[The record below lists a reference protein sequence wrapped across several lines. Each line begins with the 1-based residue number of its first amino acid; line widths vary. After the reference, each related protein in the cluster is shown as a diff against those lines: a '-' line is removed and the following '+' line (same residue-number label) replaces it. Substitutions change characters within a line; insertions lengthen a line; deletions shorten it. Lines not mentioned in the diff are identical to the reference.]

1 MRTFVLASLACVLVG
16 CDGVHD
22 AATTRDPNM
31 FGLQAKQTGESAAAS
46 LTLPDTVSFDGA
58 INAIQRAADGT
69 LYVGGAFTRVGA
81 VTGPAVPINATTGNL
96 VTGALP
102 RFLGQANAVVADGAG
117 GWYVGG
123 TFTVPAGGGQLTNLA
138 HVLANNTIDASFHP
152 NPDNAVLALAVSGTA
167 VYAGG
172 RFTLIGG
179 ETRNRLVAFN
189 KSSGALLAWNPNLN
203 NTVNTLLVSGA
214 TVYAGGAFTT
224 VGTTTRNRLAAF
236 NAADASTNPGTLLS
250 WNPNANDVVST
261 LDIAGSTLYAGGSFT
276 KIGDTSRRSLAAI
289 SATGVGTASAWD
301 PNPTGSVTTLA
312 VSSAGGTVTV
322 YFSGSFGAVTDANGS
337 SRVRNH
343 LAAVNANGQV
353 SGWDPAPNNPALAL
367 RILGSTV
374 YVGGTFT
381 ALRGQMRYRLAAIG
395 TDGTVLDWNP
405 SAHDT
410 VNALAVAGTGS
421 NQVVYAG
428 GAFPSVGGVARNFL
442 AAIDANGTLLPWN
455 PNANSIVQS
464 LAVSG
469 TTIYAGGAF
478 TQVGGLNRSHL
489 AAIGTDGMVSPTW
502 APAANSLVYAVVVAG
517 NTLYVGGQFDAVNA
531 TTRNRLAA
539 VDANPA
545 GAGQLFLQW
554 NPNVA
559 GGAVYALTLADGVL
573 YAGGNFT
580 GVGGFTR
587 SHLASVSADPNVAA
601 TVSNWNPNVADGAV
615 FALASAD
622 GVVYVGGSFTGV
634 GGFTRKFL
642 AAIDAS
648 GDGHVRDWAPSAN
661 TYVTSFAISG
671 SVIYVGGAFT
681 AINGVKRTG
690 LAAIG
695 TSGNVLAF
703 DPSANGVA
711 NSLVVSDNTVYAV
724 GLFSSL
730 AGTPHGHV
738 GFIPAVPTFIVGGSL
753 AGLRVGPVKA
763 PVVLQNNGTNPLTLD
778 HNGSFGFTA
787 AVAAGDTYNVTVRVQ
802 PAGLPPQLC
811 AVTNGVGPVNGI
823 VTNIV
828 VACTDP
834 HLQAIP
840 GVHSATLSWVA
851 PPNATRFNLFVS
863 SARNCDVANFAS
875 CPDGALL
882 NDVNSP
888 RTIAN
893 LRNGQPY
900 FFRLETV
907 FSNGARTLSNE
918 AGARPNVLAFTSGD
932 LTAPV
937 RAIATGADGTVYI
950 GGHFTNVGVMTGPFV
965 PLDNDAGRAVPSDFP
980 IVAGRIAAVVSDGAG
995 GWYIGGGFEQVGA
1008 LRRRHLARIL
1018 ADGTVAADFH
1028 PDPNGQVNALAF
1040 LRGVLY
1046 VSGDF
1051 SIIGSVERPQLAAL
1065 DATGTPASWAPQ
1077 VAGPVLA
1084 LAAAGNTVY
1093 AGGSKSFGDLPPR
1106 SSLAAFSAADAPQPG
1121 ATVPWVHASTAGPN
1135 TDDDFIRAL
1144 AISGDSVLIGGF
1156 FDFIE
1161 GREHHNLAAVRTVE
1175 SPGSNRVLDWRA
1187 DADREV
1193 DAITVSPGRIHVG
1206 GEFQTINGHSHER
1219 IAAFAGFDKI
1229 AAPGDLL
1236 PWHPVVASST
1246 LGSLAVRAIAASGGK
1261 VYFGGDF
1268 SLVNGAP
1275 RQNLAAVADD
1285 LDGTLQS
1292 WNPRADST
1300 IMALAVSGDTVFA
1313 GGNFATLDG
1322 VQRNRLAAVDAQ
1334 GALLPWNPNASFDV
1348 LALGVLRDVIYV
1360 GGNFS
1365 MLGDNTPRNGLAAV
1379 GADGALSFTFPLGVQ
1394 GPARVFNTIAISRH
1408 PAASAQLDRIYA
1420 ANGFEIAG
1428 FYPADASI
1436 DPGKRLD
1443 WNPAIN
1449 GGTVSSLAWTDNSLY
1464 AGGDFTA
1471 IDGTARHSLALFN
1484 DAVNPDRPA
1493 LLAWEVRAYNPSST
1507 FVDVSTLAG
1516 ASGVVYAAGTFTQL
1530 EDFFSGIFPRDGFG
1544 VTNSGATVQ
1553 NWNAPPGRDPRIRV
1567 PSVHAIA
1574 RFGDDIYLG
1583 GSFTL
1588 VGPFARRGLAKFNP
1602 DGTPDPAWH
1611 PTVGDVSAIAVG
1623 NSRVYVG
1630 GAFTTISD
1638 ETRFGFAIVN
1648 ADGSIAQ

>member
-22 AATTRDPNM
+22 AASTPDPNM
-31 FGLQAKQTGESAAAS
+31 FGLQAKETGESAAAS
-46 LTLPDTVSFDGA
+46 VALPDTVSFDGA

-152 NPDNAVLALAVSGTA
+152 NPNNAVLALAVSGTA

-203 NTVNTLLVSGA
+203 STVNTLLVSGA

-322 YFSGSFGAVTDANGS
+322 YFSGSFGAVTDADGS

-455 PNANSIVQS
+455 PNANSIVQA
-464 LAVSG
+464 LAISA

-478 TQVGGLNRSHL
+478 TQVGDLNRSHL
-489 AAIGTDGMVSPTW
+489 AAIGTDGVVSPTW

-517 NTLYVGGQFDAVNA
+517 NTLYVGGQFDAVNG

-601 TVSNWNPNVADGAV
+601 TVSNWNPNVADGGV

-622 GVVYVGGSFTGV
+622 SVVYVGGSFTGV

-711 NSLVVSDNTVYAV
+711 NALAVSGNAVYAV

-730 AGTPHGHV
+730 AGTPHGHI
-738 GFIPAVPTFIVGGSL
+738 GLIPAVPTFAIGGSL
-753 AGLRVGPVKA
+753 AGLNNLNGGSVT
-763 PVVLQNNGTNPLTLD
+763 LQNNGTNPRTLD

-787 AVAAGDTYNVTVRVQ
+787 AVAAGDTYNVTVRSQ
-802 PAGLPPQLC
+802 PTTPPQVC
-811 AVTNGVGPVNGI
+811 TVTNGSGI
-823 VTNIV
+823 VSGTVPN
-828 VACTDP
+828 VAIGCTDAQLP
-834 HLQAIP
+834 ASA
-840 GVHSATLSWVA
+840 GVGSTTLSWA
-851 PPNATRFNLFVS
+851 TPPNATRFNLFVS
-863 SARNCDVANFAS
+863 SAPNCDVANYAS

-882 NDVNSP
+882 TDVSSP
-888 RTIAN
+888 RTVTN

-900 FFRLETV
+900 FFRLETIL
-907 FSNGARTLSNE
+907 SNGARTLSIE
-918 AGARPNVLAFTSGD
+918 AGARPNVLAFTSEAVSAQINAMA
-932 LTAPV
+932 TA
-937 RAIATGADGTVYI
+937 ADGTVYL
-950 GGHFTNVGVMTGPFV
+950 GGDFTKVGVMTGSFV
-965 PLDNDAGRAVPSDFP
+965 PLDNVAGRALPSNFP
-980 IVAGRIAAVVSDGAG
+980 IVAGIVDALVSDGAG
-995 GWYIGGGFEQVGA
+995 GWYIGGSFEQVGSV
-1008 LRRRHLARIL
+1008 RRRNLAHVL
-1018 ADGTVAADFH
+1018 ADGTVAANFA
-1028 PDPNGQVNALAF
+1028 PDPNNEVRALAF
-1040 LRGVLY
+1040 LRGMLY
-1046 VSGDF
+1046 VGGEFTD
-1051 SIIGSVERPQLAAL
+1051 IALVTRQRLAAL
-1065 DATGTPASWAPQ
+1065 DSNGTPANWAPQ
-1077 VAGPVLA
+1077 ASEPILA

-1093 AGGSKSFGDLPPR
+1093 AGGGPTAFGSRPNLA
-1106 SSLAAFSAADAPQPG
+1106 LAAINAADAPVAPG
-1121 ATVPWVHASTAGPN
+1121 AFVSWVRPTAAGSIP
-1135 TDDDFIRAL
+1135 DHVVIRTL
-1144 AISGDSVLIGGF
+1144 AVSGNAVLIGGE
-1156 FDFIE
+1156 FDAID
-1161 GREHHNLAAVRTVE
+1161 GRPHLNLAAAQTIETR
-1175 SPGSNRVLDWRA
+1175 GSTPVLDWPA
-1187 DADREV
+1187 NADRAV
-1193 DAITVSPGRIHVG
+1193 HVIALAPGRIYVG
-1206 GEFQTINGHSHER
+1206 GEFLNINDGVSDHPR
-1219 IAAFAGFDKI
+1219 GKLAAFANGVK
-1229 AAPGDLL
+1229 PGELL
-1236 PWHPVVASST
+1236 PWHPT
-1246 LGSLAVRAIAASGGK
+1246 ITNDLGGGLEVSALAATGGR
-1261 VYFGGDF
+1261 VYLGGRF
-1268 SLVNGAP
+1268 AKANGEP
-1275 RQNLAAVADD
+1275 RRNVAAVADD
-1285 LDGTLQS
+1285 VDGTLLPWS
-1292 WNPRADST
+1292 PNADKAVT
-1300 IMALAVSGDTVFA
+1300 QLAVAGDTVLAAGTFA
-1313 GGNFATLDG
+1313 SLDG
-1322 VQRNRLAAVDAQ
+1322 VQRIGLAAVDTN
-1334 GALLPWNPNASFDV
+1334 GALLPWSPTVDGTV
-1348 LALGVLRDVIYV
+1348 RALGVLRDVIYA

-1365 MLGDNTPRNGLAAV
+1365 TVNETPRNGLAAIASN
-1379 GADGALSFTFPLGVQ
+1379 GNLSFTFPLGLSATERQ
-1394 GPARVFNTIAISRH
+1394 FHSIAISRH
-1408 PAASAQLDRIYA
+1408 PAAAAQLDRIYA
-1420 ANGFEIAG
+1420 ANSVGIAG
-1428 FYPADASI
+1428 FHPADADV
-1436 DPGKRLD
+1436 DPGTRLN
-1443 WNPAIN
+1443 WNPIFN
-1449 GGTVSSLAWTDNSLY
+1449 GGSVHALTWTDNNLY
-1464 AGGDFTA
+1464 VGGDFTA
-1471 IDGTARHSLALFN
+1471 VEGTTRYSLALFN
-1484 DAVNPDRPA
+1484 DAVNPGSPP
-1493 LLAWEVRAYNPSST
+1493 LLAWEVRAHNPAATS
-1507 FVDVSTLAG
+1507 VDVTTLASG
-1516 ASGVVYAAGTFTQL
+1516 SGVAYAAGTFTQL
-1530 EDFFSGIFPRDGFG
+1530 EDFFSGVHSRDGFG
-1544 VTNSGATVQ
+1544 AFDGAVQ
-1553 NWNAPPGRDPRIRV
+1553 DWMAQPGRAPLNKL

-1574 RFGDDIYLG
+1574 RSGEDIYLG
-1583 GSFTL
+1583 GNFAQ
-1588 VGPFARRGLAKFNP
+1588 VGTGVRLGLAKFSP
-1602 DGTPDPAWH
+1602 LGIPDPNWH
-1611 PTVGDVSAIAVG
+1611 PSVGDVTAIAPANG
-1623 NSRVYVG
+1623 KVYVG
-1630 GAFTTISD
+1630 GPFITIGA
-1638 ETRFGFAIVN
+1638 EPRFGFAIVN